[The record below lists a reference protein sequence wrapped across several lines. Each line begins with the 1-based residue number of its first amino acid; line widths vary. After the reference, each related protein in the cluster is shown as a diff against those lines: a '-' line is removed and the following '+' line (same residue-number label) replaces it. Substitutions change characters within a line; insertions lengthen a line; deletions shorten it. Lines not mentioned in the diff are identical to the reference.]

1 MHSTRAFHPLF
12 FILPSLLG
20 CCLTAP
26 AQLDKLKNKTPE
38 QRPKTQMEFMKL
50 KLGLTPDQP
59 RKVMHTVVKWVKRPK
74 VEFIGDR

>member
-1 MHSTRAFHPLF
+1 LF

-26 AQLDKLKNKTPE
+26 AQLDKLKNKIPE
-38 QRPKTQMEFMKL
+38 QRPKTQTEFMKL
-50 KLGLTPDQP
+50 KLGLNLTS
-59 RKVMHTVVKWVKRPK
+59 HARPK